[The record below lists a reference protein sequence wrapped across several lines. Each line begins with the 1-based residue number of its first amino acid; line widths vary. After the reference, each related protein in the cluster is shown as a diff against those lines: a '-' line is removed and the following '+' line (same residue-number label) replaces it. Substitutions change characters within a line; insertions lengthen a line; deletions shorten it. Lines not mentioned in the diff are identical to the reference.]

1 MTFIYYCIFNP
12 LNQCMRFYKVI
23 LFWPIFYFACVLPQ
37 FCGAT
42 NLSKVDSLKQQ
53 LVSAKEE
60 DKATIYNKLGALS
73 VFNQPDSGIYYAQL
87 ALPICTKFNNKKQKI
102 NSLIVLGDAFQYKSV
117 YDKSTGFY
125 MQALALSLG
134 EKTLSRTA
142 TIYNAIGINYYYFAD
157 YANAKEY
164 ILKCAAIQKQMGR
177 TREYAMSLTNC
188 IGMYQLLQQYDS
200 AFYYGRI
207 AEKML
212 LKEKDFP
219 TLGNLYNSIG
229 SIHQTSTKN
238 LDSAEFYYKKAV
250 QIFKTPEL
258 EQYAVGALNNLGQI
272 ETARHKTAKAK
283 LYLDSALV
291 LAIKYKRATFK
302 MVVYNSL
309 SEMYKNAGD
318 YKNAYEYYT
327 KASIIKDSTLA
338 QEKQEAILALE
349 AKFKSTIKDQKIKEQ
364 EIELIASDLQIAKE
378 KNKSYLIIAIS
389 IIIILLLSGAAYAF
403 WLRKRT
409 KEIIEQEKSRFFSN
423 VVHEFRTPLTLI
435 KGPLEEL
442 KTSSVN
448 EEQKNNLLFIE
459 RNSNRLLALVNQLLD
474 VSKVEAGKFIVSK
487 NFGNVSLF
495 IEQLTTVFKKPAQ
508 EAGINFSVDITR
520 AKHNHLFSP
529 DAIEKIITNLFSNAL
544 KYTDVGG
551 TISIKAQVDAA
562 TNLLIEV
569 SDTGCGIPAKDIP
582 YIFTRFYQAGNAKQ
596 TGGTGLGLS
605 LTKELVDLIQGTITI
620 NSQIGKGTS
629 LFVKIPMENEVAV
642 ATGETEEG
650 EENCVVVLVEDDK
663 DVLSFVTSLLQKEKI
678 TVHAAANGEDGLK
691 LIDQFIPDVVIT
703 DIMMPVMDG
712 LAFAKKLKSNP
723 ITSHIP
729 VIGLSAKS
737 AQESKMQG
745 LNAGMDA
752 YLSKPFY
759 PNELILL
766 VNNLVQ
772 TIKNNQRTYKEQLKE
787 DEKPYK
793 ERIKGKD
800 EYIGKAVEII
810 DSNIDNSEFSVN
822 ELADALFISRSQ
834 LHRKIKTLTG
844 LSTTHFI
851 RTVRL
856 EKAKDL
862 LKTNSGNVTEVAY
875 MCGFSS
881 QSYFTK
887 NFTDYFGYPPS
898 NLVKK

>member
-1 MTFIYYCIFNP
+1 MKFCR
-12 LNQCMRFYKVI
+12 LI
-23 LFWPIFYFACVLPQ
+23 LFQFVLCFVFTLPL
-37 FCGAT
+37 FCCAT
-42 NLSKVDSLKQQ
+42 NLSKADSLKQQ

-60 DKATIYNKLGALS
+60 DKAAIYNKLGALF
-73 VFNQPDSGIYYAQL
+73 VFSQPDSGIYYAQQ
-87 ALPICTKFNNKKQKI
+87 ALPLYTKFSNKKQKI
-102 NSLIVLGDAFQYKSV
+102 NSLIVLGDGFQYKSV
-117 YDKSTGFY
+117 YDKSTEFY
-125 MQALALSLG
+125 MQALALSLE
-134 EKTLSRTA
+134 EKTLPRTS

-157 YANAKEY
+157 YARAKEY
-164 ILKCAAIQKQMGR
+164 ILKSAAIQKQMGH
-177 TREYAMSLTNC
+177 TREYAMCLTNC
-188 IGMYQLLQQYDS
+188 IGIYQLLQQYDS
-200 AFYYGRI
+200 AFYYGRV
-207 AEKML
+207 AEKIL
-212 LKEKDFP
+212 FKEKDFS

-229 SIHQTSTKN
+229 SIHQTGTKN

-250 QIFKTPEL
+250 RILKTPEL

-272 ETARHKTAKAK
+272 ETARNKIVKAK

-291 LAIKYKRATFK
+291 LAIKYKRITFE

-309 SEMYKNAGD
+309 SNMYKTSGD
-318 YKNAYEYYT
+318 YKNAYEYYI
-327 KASIIKDSTLA
+327 KASVIKDSTVA
-338 QEKQEAILALE
+338 KEKQEAILALE
-349 AKFKSTIKDQKIKEQ
+349 AKFKSTVKDEKIKEQ
-364 EIELIASDLQIAKE
+364 EIELIARDLQVEKE
-378 KNKSYLIIAIS
+378 KNKSYLIIVVS
-389 IIIILLLSGAAYAF
+389 IIIVLFLSGIMYVL

-459 RNSNRLLALVNQLLD
+459 RNSNRLLTLVNQLLD
-474 VSKVEAGKFIVSK
+474 VSKVEAGKFVLTK
-487 NFGNVSLF
+487 NFGNISSF
-495 IEQLTTVFKKPAQ
+495 IEQLTTTFKKPAQ
-508 EAGINFSVDITR
+508 EAGINLSVDIAHTNN
-520 AKHNHLFSP
+520 NHLFSP

-544 KYTDVGG
+544 KYTNVGG
-551 TISIKAQVDAA
+551 TITIKVQVDAA

-569 SDTGCGIPAKDIP
+569 SDTGCGIPAKDMP

-605 LTKELVDLIQGTITI
+605 LTKELVDLMQGTITI
-620 NSQIGKGTS
+620 NSQIEKGTS
-629 LFVKIPMENEVAV
+629 LFVKIPVENEI
-642 ATGETEEG
+642 TGGALSEIEDG

-663 DVLSFVTSLLQKEKI
+663 DVLNFVTSLLQKEKI
-678 TVHAAANGEDGLK
+678 IVHTAANGVDGLK
-691 LIDQFIPDVVIT
+691 LIDQFIPDIAIT
-703 DIMMPVMDG
+703 DVMMPIMDG
-712 LAFAKKLKSNP
+712 LEFAKKIKSNP

-729 VIGLSAKS
+729 VIGLSAKL

-752 YLSKPFY
+752 YLGKPFH

-772 TIKNNQRTYKEQLKE
+772 TIKNNQRKYKEQLRE
-787 DEKPYK
+787 EEKPYK
-793 ERIKGKD
+793 ERIKGTD
-800 EYIGKAVEII
+800 EYIGKAIEII
-810 DSNIDNSEFSVN
+810 DKNIDDSEFSVN
-822 ELADALFISRSQ
+822 QLADALFISRSQ

-851 RTVRL
+851 RTVKL

-887 NFTDYFGYPPS
+887 SFADYFGHPPS
-898 NLVKK
+898 DLVKK

>member
-1 MTFIYYCIFNP
+1 MRLCKSVVFQFVFCFGFIMP
-12 LNQCMRFYKVI
+12 L
-23 LFWPIFYFACVLPQ
+23 
-37 FCGAT
+37 FCSAT
-42 NLSKVDSLKQQ
+42 NLNKVDSLKQQ
-53 LVSAKEE
+53 LESAKEE
-60 DKATIYNKLGALS
+60 DKAAIYNMLGALF
-73 VFNQPDSGIYYAQL
+73 VFNQPDSGIYYARL
-87 ALPICTKFNNKKQKI
+87 ALPLCTKYNNKKQKI
-102 NSLIVLGDAFQYKSV
+102 NSLIVLGDGFQYKSV
-117 YDKSTGFY
+117 YDKSTEFY
-125 MQALALSLG
+125 MQALALSLE
-134 EKTLSRTA
+134 EKTLARTS

-157 YANAKEY
+157 YARAKEY
-164 ILKCAAIQKQMGR
+164 ILKSADIQKQLGKN
-177 TREYAMSLTNC
+177 REYAMCLTNC

-207 AEKML
+207 AEKTL
-212 LKEKDFP
+212 LKEKDFS

-229 SIHQTSTKN
+229 SIHQTGTKK

-250 QIFKTPEL
+250 RIFKTPEL

-272 ETARHKTAKAK
+272 ETARHKTTKAK

-302 MVVYNSL
+302 MIVYNSY
-309 SEMYKNAGD
+309 SEVYKTAGD
-318 YKNAYEYYT
+318 YKNAYEYYV
-327 KASIIKDSTLA
+327 KASTIKDSTIA
-338 QEKQEAILALE
+338 KEKQEAILALE
-349 AKFKSTIKDQKIKEQ
+349 AKFKSTLKDQKIKEQ
-364 EIELIASDLQIAKE
+364 EVELIARDLQVERE
-378 KNKSYLIIAIS
+378 KNKSYLIIVAS
-389 IIIILLLSGAAYAF
+389 VIIVLFLSGIMYVL

-442 KTSSVN
+442 KISSVN

-474 VSKVEAGKFIVSK
+474 VSKVEAGKFILNK

-495 IEQLTTVFKKPAQ
+495 IEQLTSAFKKPAQ
-508 EAGINFSVDITR
+508 EAGINFSAAISPIKD
-520 AKHNHLFSP
+520 NHLFSP

-551 TISIKAQVDAA
+551 TISIKAQVDA
-562 TNLLIEV
+562 TNNLLIEV
-569 SDTGCGIPAKDIP
+569 NDTGCGIPAKDIP
-582 YIFTRFYQAGNAKQ
+582 HIFTRFYQASNTKQ

-605 LTKELVDLIQGTITI
+605 LTKELVDLMQGTITI
-620 NSQIGKGTS
+620 NSVIGKGTS
-629 LFVKIPMENEVAV
+629 LYVKIPMENEIAV
-642 ATGETEEG
+642 ASAETEEG
-650 EENCVVVLVEDDK
+650 DENCVVVLVDD
-663 DVLSFVTSLLQKEKI
+663 DRDILNFVTSLLQKEKI
-678 TVHAAANGEDGLK
+678 TVHAAANGEEGLK
-691 LIDQFIPDVVIT
+691 LIGQFIPDIVIT
-703 DIMMPVMDG
+703 DVMMPVMDG
-712 LAFAKKLKSNP
+712 LVFSKKIKSNP

-729 VIGLSAKS
+729 VIGLSAKL
-737 AQESKMQG
+737 AQESKIQG

-752 YLSKPFY
+752 YLAKPFH

-772 TIKNNQRTYKEQLKE
+772 TIKNNQSTYKEQLKE
-787 DEKPYK
+787 EEKPYK
-793 ERIKGKD
+793 ERIKGTD

-810 DSNIDNSEFSVN
+810 DKNIDDSEFSVN

-844 LSTTHFI
+844 LSTTHFM

-898 NLVKK
+898 DLVKK